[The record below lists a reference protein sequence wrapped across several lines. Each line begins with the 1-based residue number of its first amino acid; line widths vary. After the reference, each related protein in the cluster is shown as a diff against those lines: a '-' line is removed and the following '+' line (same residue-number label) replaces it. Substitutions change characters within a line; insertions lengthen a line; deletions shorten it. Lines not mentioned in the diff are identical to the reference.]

1 MALRC
6 LVVDFNSYFASVE
19 QEMDPSLRGKP
30 VAVVPMLA
38 DSTCCIAASYE
49 AKAFGVK
56 TGTRVGDAKVMCPGI
71 RLVEARHERYVE
83 FHHRL
88 VEAVESCI
96 HVDEVMSIDEMACAL
111 PRNWRTRT
119 KALEVAQEIKRSIA
133 RKVGPRLRCSIGIA
147 PNRFLAKTA
156 SDMQKPDGLVLLD
169 EDDLPQ
175 RLYNLELRDLCGIG
189 PNMEVRLHRAGIRT
203 VRQLCAAGREE
214 LRRVWG
220 GVQGERFY
228 EMLRGED
235 VHVEPTR
242 HTTIGH
248 SHVLPPDQRSPEQAL
263 AVLHRLLQKAATR
276 LRKMEYYAGGL
287 HLALKYPDQGR
298 WSADMRFQETQ
309 DTLHLVRVLGALWQ
323 RRPDPER
330 KVLAVGVTLFRL
342 LSAGNVTPSLFE
354 RAERLDRLGHLV
366 DSINRQFGKNSVFL
380 GGSMEALDA
389 APMRIAFHHIP
400 DLETESDA

>member
-1 MALRC
+1 
-6 LVVDFNSYFASVE
+6 
-19 QEMDPSLRGKP
+19 
-30 VAVVPMLA
+30 
-38 DSTCCIAASYE
+38 
-49 AKAFGVK
+49 
-56 TGTRVGDAKVMCPGI
+56 
-71 RLVEARHERYVE
+71 
-83 FHHRL
+83 
-88 VEAVESCI
+88 
-96 HVDEVMSIDEMACAL
+96 MACAL
-111 PRNWRTRT
+111 PRNWRTRA
-119 KALEVAQEIKRSIA
+119 KALEVAGKIKRTIA

-175 RLYNLELRDLCGIG
+175 RLYDLELRDLCGIG
-189 PNMEVRLHRAGIRT
+189 RNMEVRLHRAGIRT

-235 VHVEPTR
+235 VHEEPTR

-276 LRKMEYYAGGL
+276 LRKMDYYAGGL
-287 HLALKYPDQGR
+287 HLALKYPDRGR
-298 WSADMRFQETQ
+298 WGMDLRFQETQ

-323 RRPDPER
+323 QRPDPER
-330 KVLAVGVTLFRL
+330 KVLAVGVTLFHL
-342 LSAGNVTPSLFE
+342 SSAGNVTPSLFE

-380 GGSMEALDA
+380 GGAMEALHA

-400 DLETESDA
+400 DLETESDV